1 MPPLN
6 FYRQGE
12 SHLLHRSE
20 IHGNFGST
28 VITSSNS
35 HCERDNEIGVALPF
49 VPPAIE
55 SWNER
60 WRLMKAEQTTF
71 TDTQFP
77 DSLETTS

>member
-1 MPPLN
+1 MAIIWVCV
-6 FYRQGE
+6 GM
-12 SHLLHRSE
+12 
-20 IHGNFGST
+20 
-28 VITSSNS
+28 
-35 HCERDNEIGVALPF
+35 GVALPF

-60 WRLMKAEQTTF
+60 WRLTKVEQTTF